1 MSENKVAAI
10 GFFKDSDSK
19 EAKAYLEVA
28 IVIIM
33 ILSELSLIKVVTVT
47 AAMVCCIL
55 LIAKK

>member
-33 ILSELSLIKVVTVT
+33 ILSELSLINVVTVT